1 MASDNRVIAN
11 RKNAKAS
18 SGPRSHAGKRR
29 SSRNAVRHG
38 LAVAIESDPAWHAG
52 IEILTK
58 ILCLTKGNQP
68 DHEHCREAARAVINL
83 QRIRQVR
90 TAIINKL
97 RANRGAVDFHSDL
110 NGVLAKLDRY
120 ERRASSRRKRAF
132 KLVDSG

>member
-1 MASDNRVIAN
+1 MASDNKVIAN

-38 LAVAIESDPAWHAG
+38 LAVAIQSDPAWHDG
-52 IEILTK
+52 IEVLTK
-58 ILCLTKGNQP
+58 ILCLTKGDQR
-68 DHEHCREAARAVINL
+68 DLEHCREAARAMIGL
-83 QRIRQVR
+83 QRVRQIR
-90 TAIINKL
+90 TAIIIKL
-97 RANRGAVDFHSDL
+97 RANPGAVDFHSDL